1 MALCGNCGQLVNR
14 GLVICL
20 STFVLV
26 TTDTLTDD
34 PEEAKSEL
42 APIQVQQ
49 AVCMQR
55 QGDNKEAMNIYT
67 NIIKEK

>member
-1 MALCGNCGQLVNR
+1 MGVL
-14 GLVICL
+14 ICL
-20 STFVLV
+20 WQHFILV
-26 TTDTLTDD
+26 TTYTLTDD

>member
-1 MALCGNCGQLVNR
+1 M
-14 GLVICL
+14 
-20 STFVLV
+20 

>member
-1 MALCGNCGQLVNR
+1 MALCGNCGEPSDGQWSVSD
-14 GLVICL
+14 